1 MTASRCWGTSIQFFW
16 SASYREPMSQCIP
29 NGLPLRSSGME
40 FDIEAYK
47 RGTDRLRWDD
57 LDLGRFAAQP
67 LQTGALRCLRYMH
80 DVEYHTVCY
89 LRDLLVGPAHADA
102 EITSF
107 LSFWVYEEFWH
118 GEVLA
123 AVLQAHGEPAG
134 QTRVAAMRRRL
145 GWTER
150 LRPLTMMA
158 GSALIGEDFVAVH
171 MAWGAVNEW
180 TTQAGY
186 AQLARRAGHPVLSG
200 LLKRI
205 MRQEGRHID
214 FYASQAHRR
223 LAASR
228 RARSIARFALRRFW
242 NPVGSTVMPPAE
254 TQHVARYLMS
264 GRVGLAAAQRI
275 DRRVDHLPGLQGLGL
290 LEGSITAR
298 HLNSA
303 SQTEQRLA
311 A

>member
-1 MTASRCWGTSIQFFW
+1 
-16 SASYREPMSQCIP
+16 
-29 NGLPLRSSGME
+29 ME
-40 FDIEAYK
+40 FDIQAYK
-47 RGTDRLRWDD
+47 RGTDRLHWDD
-57 LDLGRFAAQP
+57 LDLGRFAAHP
-67 LQTGALRCLRYMH
+67 LPSEAMRCLRYMH

-118 GEVLA
+118 GEALA

-134 QTRVAAMRRRL
+134 EARVTAMRRRL

-158 GSALIGEDFVAVH
+158 GSALIGEEFVALH
-171 MAWGAVNEW
+171 MAWGAINEW

-186 AQLARRAGHPVLSG
+186 AQLARRAGHPVLSD

-223 LAASR
+223 LAASS

-242 NPVGSTVMPPAE
+242 NPVGSGVMPPAE
-254 TQHVARYLMS
+254 TQHLARYLM
-264 GRVGLAAAQRI
+264 GGPDGLAVAQRI
-275 DRRVDHLPGLQGLGL
+275 DSHIDRLPGLEGLRL
-290 LEGSITAR
+290 LKRSITALQPTSLTG
-298 HLNSA
+298 HL
-303 SQTEQRLA
+303 LA

>member
-1 MTASRCWGTSIQFFW
+1 MDFA
-16 SASYREPMSQCIP
+16 
-29 NGLPLRSSGME
+29 
-40 FDIEAYK
+40 IEAYK
-47 RGTDRLRWDD
+47 SRTDRLHWDD

-214 FYASQAHRR
+214 FYVAQAHRR

-228 RARSIARFALRRFW
+228 RARSIARFALRRLW
-242 NPVGSTVMPPAE
+242 NPVGSGVMPPAE
-254 TQHVARYLMS
+254 TRHVARYLMS
-264 GRVGLAAAQRI
+264 GSDGLSVAQRI
-275 DRRVDHLPGLQGLGL
+275 DRHVDRLPGLKGLGL
-290 LEGSITAR
+290 LEGSIIA
-298 HLNSA
+298 LQPSA
-303 SQTEQRLA
+303 SSLSSRLLA